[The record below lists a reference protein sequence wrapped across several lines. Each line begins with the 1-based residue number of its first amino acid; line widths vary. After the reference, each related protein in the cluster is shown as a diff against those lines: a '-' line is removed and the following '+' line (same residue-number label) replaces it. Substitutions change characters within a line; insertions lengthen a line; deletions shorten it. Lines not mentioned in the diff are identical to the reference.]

1 MIKIIKHFLGFNEA
15 KKPTTDFSVFFHSAS
30 SAEKKKL
37 LAGVVREANKD
48 QRDLV
53 SKYNIAKKSYQQ

>member
-1 MIKIIKHFLGFNEA
+1 MIQKIKTFLGFKC
-15 KKPTTDFSVFFHSAS
+15 KKEPTTDFSVFFHKAS

-37 LAGVVREANKD
+37 LESVVREANKD

-53 SKYNIAKKSYQQ
+53 GRYGRI

>member
-1 MIKIIKHFLGFNEA
+1 MIRKIKTFLGFNRE
-15 KKPTTDFSVFFHSAS
+15 KKPTTDFSAFFHNAS

-37 LAGVVREANKD
+37 LESVVREANKD

-53 SKYNIAKKSYQQ
+53 KRYNLAKVV

>member
-1 MIKIIKHFLGFNEA
+1 MIRKIKTFLGVKRE
-15 KKPTTDFSVFFHSAS
+15 KKPTTDFSAFFHNAS

-37 LAGVVREANKD
+37 LESVVREANKD

-53 SKYNIAKKSYQQ
+53 KRYNLAKTA

>member
-1 MIKIIKHFLGFNEA
+1 MIRKIKDFLGFKRE
-15 KKPTTDFSVFFHSAS
+15 KGPTTDFSAFFHNAS

-37 LAGVVREANKD
+37 LESVVREANKD

-53 SKYNIAKKSYQQ
+53 RRYDLARG

>member
-1 MIKIIKHFLGFNEA
+1 MMRQIKKFLGFKRE
-15 KKPTTDFSVFFHSAS
+15 KEPTTDFSAFFHNAS

-37 LAGVVREANKD
+37 LRSVVREANKD

-53 SKYNIAKKSYQQ
+53 ERYNMTKTVH